1 MFLSARDSSINKG
14 IKENSTI
21 ESLREHLIR
30 TSAYGESQF
39 ITIQEGVIDNFTI
52 LGLGDG
58 TFITPKPFVHPVIVE
73 HENHRYMIIDVR
85 TCARYNKQEQIVKI
99 TNPSLF
105 RREIIRAV
113 LESVWV
119 NDGSNDI
126 LHLGA
131 FQIQVFAKWVSE
143 VITRRY
149 GLDAEQQLQ
158 VQVISAFYYICLFTD
173 SENVDLRRFI
183 AIITRATKTNTT
195 FILDTLRDVDY
206 IPNVEGLLATIREQL
221 VTERL
226 DGLEL
231 DVFITMLAGSWFG
244 PNHGIL
250 VGTALEYPPL
260 WCTLVYLSLTESVNR
275 ATGIGKVALR
285 FERDPT
291 SREFLGALNLLLM
304 NNTTIDIKNSRG

>member
-1 MFLSARDSSINKG
+1 MFLSARDTTINKG

-30 TSAYGESQF
+30 TRAYGESQF
-39 ITIQEGVIDNFTI
+39 ITIQEDRISNFTI

-58 TFITPKPFVHPVIVE
+58 TFITPKPFVHPVVIE
-73 HENHRYMIIDVR
+73 HEGHRYLVIDVR
-85 TCARYNKQEQIVKI
+85 TCAKYNKMEQIVKI
-99 TNPSLF
+99 TNPALF
-105 RREIIRAV
+105 RREIIRSV
-113 LESVWV
+113 LESIWI
-119 NDGSNDI
+119 NDGANDI
-126 LHLGA
+126 LHLGT
-131 FQIQVFAKWVSE
+131 FQIQVFGKWVSE
-143 VITRRY
+143 VISRRY
-149 GLDAEQQLQ
+149 GLDPEQQLQ
-158 VQVISAFYYICLFTD
+158 VQVIAAFYYTCLFVD
-173 SENVDLRRFI
+173 SESVDLRRFI
-183 AIITRATKTNTT
+183 SVITRATKTNTN
-195 FILDTLRDVDY
+195 FILETLRDVEY
-206 IPNVEGLLATIREQL
+206 IPNVEAFLATIRETL
-221 VTERL
+221 VTDRL

-260 WCTLVYLSLTESVNR
+260 WCTLLYLSLTESVNR

-291 SREFLGALNLLLM
+291 SREFLGALNMLLM

>member
-1 MFLSARDSSINKG
+1 MFLNARDTTINKG
-14 IKENSTI
+14 IKENSTV

-30 TSAYGESQF
+30 TRAYGESQF
-39 ITIQEGVIDNFTI
+39 ITIQEDRISNFSI

-58 TFITPKPFVHPVIVE
+58 TFITPKPFVHPVTVE
-73 HENHRYMIIDVR
+73 HDGHRYMIIDVR
-85 TCARYNKQEQIVKI
+85 TCARFNKLEQVVKI

-113 LESVWV
+113 LESIWV
-119 NDGSNDI
+119 NDGANDL
-126 LHLGA
+126 LHLGS
-131 FQIQVFAKWVSE
+131 FQIQVFANWISE

-158 VQVISAFYYICLFTD
+158 VQVISAFYYTCLFVD
-173 SENVDLRRFI
+173 SETVDLRRMI
-183 AIITRATKTNTT
+183 SIITRATKTNTN
-195 FILDTLRDVDY
+195 FILETLRDVDY
-206 IPNVEGLLATIREQL
+206 IPNVEALLTTIRETL
-221 VTERL
+221 VTDRL
-226 DGLEL
+226 EGLEL

-250 VGTALEYPPL
+250 VGTALEYPPM
-260 WCTLVYLSLTESVNR
+260 WNTLLYLSLTESVNR

-291 SREFLGALNLLLM
+291 SREFLGALNRLLM
-304 NNTTIDIKNSRG
+304 DNTTIDIKNSRG